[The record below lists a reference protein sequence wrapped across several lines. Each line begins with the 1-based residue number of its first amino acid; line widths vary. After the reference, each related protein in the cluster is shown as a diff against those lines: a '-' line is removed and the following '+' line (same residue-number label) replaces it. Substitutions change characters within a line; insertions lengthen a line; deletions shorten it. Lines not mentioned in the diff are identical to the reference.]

1 MKLKDMETK
10 NLVGLAAII
19 FAVAAAITAAAV
31 LIAKCCKRKKT
42 EKYYIECS
50 DDAVAVSAA
59 EANDCDT
66 AEVETENS

>member
-1 MKLKDMETK
+1 MKVKDMETK

-42 EKYYIECS
+42 EKYYIDCS
-50 DDAVAVSAA
+50 DEAVAVSADQ
-59 EANDCDT
+59 ENDSDT
-66 AEVETENS
+66 AEETENT